1 MKHVIVTCKENRKI
15 YTYYKK
21 GIKIIMIVTKS
32 NIGKISKV
40 LKTGKTPPSKN
51 EAYFKKDYN
60 WYTPGDISNT
70 KYICSS
76 ERHIS
81 ELALNDRKAFL
92 YPSNSILI
100 TCIGNIGRVGISKE
114 KCASNHQITAIKPIE
129 DVDVD
134 YLYYWFIANQKLLQ
148 DKSNSAVV
156 PILNNRSLKEVHF
169 NYPPLKTQQHIAQI
183 LDDAA
188 ALRDKTQQLLTEY
201 DLLAQ
206 SIFLEMFG
214 DPGKNLKKWNKTKCG
229 DFIHYLADIG
239 SNGANK
245 VVSEKLI
252 MSDEEDYALM
262 IRTTNFTNNDFT
274 NKAKYV
280 SKEVYNFFKK
290 SQIFGGEI
298 IMNKIGSAGDFWLMP
313 NLDRPVSLGLNQF
326 VIRLKDIS
334 ALYFFYFLST
344 DYGRVNIKSRINGAA
359 TKSITKTAVRDLP
372 MLVPPIELQ
381 AQFAK
386 KIALIEQQKELATQ
400 ELKESEDLFNSLLQ
414 KAFKGEL
421 VQ

>member
-1 MKHVIVTCKENRKI
+1 
-15 YTYYKK
+15 
-21 GIKIIMIVTKS
+21 MIETKS
-32 NIGKISKV
+32 NIGNISKV

-60 WYTPGDISNT
+60 WFTPGDISNT
-70 KYICSS
+70 KYISSS

-81 ELALNDRKAFL
+81 ELALKDRKAFL

-114 KCASNHQITAIKPIE
+114 ECASNQQITAIEPMDE
-129 DVDVD
+129 VHVD

-156 PILNNRSLKEVHF
+156 PILNNKSLREVAF

-188 ALRDKTQQLLTEY
+188 ALRDKTKQLLTEY

-214 DPGKNLKKWNKTKCG
+214 DPVINPKRWKASTIEKVCVKILGGGTPRKNNEEYYNGDIPWVTPKDMKKLYINNSKIKITQKGVSESSVKLIPENSILMVIRSGILKKKLPIAMSTSEVTINQDMKA
-229 DFIHYLADIG
+229 FIANGNIVNPKYLMFFFLNAQNYLLAKVRAVTADNIEF
-239 SNGANK
+239 N
-245 VVSEKLI
+245 EI
-252 MSDEEDYALM
+252 
-262 IRTTNFTNNDFT
+262 
-274 NKAKYV
+274 
-280 SKEVYNFFKK
+280 KK
-290 SQIFGGEI
+290 
-298 IMNKIGSAGDFWLMP
+298 MKIPLP
-313 NLDRPVSLGLNQF
+313 ELSLQ
-326 VIRLKDIS
+326 K
-334 ALYFFYFLST
+334 
-344 DYGRVNIKSRINGAA
+344 
-359 TKSITKTAVRDLP
+359 
-372 MLVPPIELQ
+372 
-381 AQFAK
+381 QFAE
-386 KIALIEQQKELATQ
+386 KITLIEQQKELAQQ

-421 VQ
+421 K